1 MKNPDLTIMAARY
14 EKRLAGMI
22 AGLADQI
29 ITSARRRLARNSKSR
44 DGQSALAAS
53 LRREAIPDGGMRVLT
68 DKSYAKYV
76 EFGTRNQPARPF
88 LTPAAQ
94 EVKVTFSASISE
106 FMDQE
111 RNQT

>member
-1 MKNPDLTIMAARY
+1 METPDLTELTARY

-29 ITSARRRLARNSKSR
+29 IISARRRLARNLK
-44 DGQSALAAS
+44 GGNGTNALAAS
-53 LRREAIPDGGMRVLT
+53 LRREPAPDGGVQVLT

-94 EVKVTFSASISE
+94 EVKVTFSASVSK
-106 FMDQE
+106 FMDEE
-111 RNQT
+111 RNQI